1 MINITAPY
9 ENELTSEEKVSIDK
23 FINDTINSLGNN
35 VEQLTQLAMQA
46 STAINA
52 NESRINKLK
61 SQSLWRTLL
70 GNFTGANRKI
80 RGNID
85 RDFAAAQNA
94 SIKMISKL
102 ADQNKLTFNA
112 IVAIDSKIN
121 CVTSQ
126 LKDIAYQMNNMMNSA
141 MDIVIRDSLR
151 IDKLERSVKVIQL
164 ESTIE
169 FLSLDGVPYKNLDDK
184 TKIACIISDFF
195 YATDGKYSLQD
206 LMMIKPMMSKLGLN
220 PNDKTNM
227 ISIYEALINNSTVN
241 SRFIEKLDR
250 NKLNKIDDF
259 EIPFLYALKDLN
271 SNRNTASI
279 NNYAVNN
286 LNIDLS
292 KDIDNFEL
300 SVSLLNELS
309 YVKNYDSQYSIGCSM
324 TENLSHKEIRKLLYK
339 AIFIAKYIKDLKEN
353 RKIRLS
359 YIDID
364 ELEQTNN
371 IIIKK
376 VITYLEQYLS
386 REAYSESFN
395 YNNVENLFTY
405 DEKSQKN
412 LLEPVFEY
420 REKIISAISC
430 QDDIGGYVQGYD
442 RAALK
447 IVKFLRKL

>member
-1 MINITAPY
+1 MINIPSPY

-23 FINDTINSLGNN
+23 FINDTINLLGNN
-35 VEQLTQLAMQA
+35 IEKLTQLAMQA

-52 NESRINKLK
+52 NASRLDALRK
-61 SQSLWRTLL
+61 Q
-70 GNFTGANRKI
+70 NFFKRLFSNITGSNRKI
-80 RGNID
+80 RGDID
-85 RDFAAAQNA
+85 RDFAIAQNA

-151 IDKLERSVKVIQL
+151 IDKLEISVKVIQL

-169 FLSLDGVPYKNLDDK
+169 FLILDGVPYKNLDNK

-195 YATDGKYSLQD
+195 YKTDGKYTIQD

-220 PNDKTNM
+220 PNDKMNM

-241 SRFIEKLDR
+241 SRFIGKLDR
-250 NKLNKIDDF
+250 NKLNKIADF

-271 SNRNTASI
+271 SNRSTASI
-279 NNYAVNN
+279 NNYAANN

-309 YVKNYDSQYSIGCSM
+309 YINKEDINNTLYDDEFDRDS
-324 TENLSHKEIRKLLYK
+324 LAAEI
-339 AIFIAKYIKDLKEN
+339 
-353 RKIRLS
+353 
-359 YIDID
+359 
-364 ELEQTNN
+364 
-371 IIIKK
+371 
-376 VITYLEQYLS
+376 
-386 REAYSESFN
+386 
-395 YNNVENLFTY
+395 
-405 DEKSQKN
+405 QKN
-412 LLEPVFEY
+412 LETGNYVVV
-420 REKIISAISC
+420 
-430 QDDIGGYVQGYD
+430 DIGLHDQ
-442 RAALK
+442 
-447 IVKFLRKL
+447 